1 MNATLSGL
9 AQSPFPCALPASQIP
24 STLAPELLSF
34 YPHSEHSFFRG
45 LAFGLLL
52 EAAGAVLAF
61 AVWHLV

>member
-9 AQSPFPCALPASQIP
+9 AQSPFLYTLPASQLS
-24 STLAPELLSF
+24 STLEPELLSF
-34 YPHSEHSFFRG
+34 YPHSEHLFFRG

-52 EAAGAVLAF
+52 EATGAVLAF